1 MKSHLFF
8 AYPGIS
14 NMVSSTESL
23 PANWLSNMQFLN
35 VKFFLLALVLAT
47 SGQLSQ
53 ATTLP
58 CNIKLQFDSNAKGSV
73 ANYVLSLQLKN
84 TTGRLISGASVEYF
98 SDKNTQ
104 LGNTLLR
111 CSSSLIDFSTPVKP
125 GSYGQCTSALQQVD
139 GAFME
144 AFGSEKWT
152 QIVNSQLTKL
162 NDISLCKVLGFS
174 Y

>member
-1 MKSHLFF
+1 MRKDQ
-8 AYPGIS
+8 
-14 NMVSSTESL
+14 L
-23 PANWLSNMQFLN
+23 PTMYS
-35 VKFFLLALVLAT
+35 
-47 SGQLSQ
+47 
-53 ATTLP
+53 
-58 CNIKLQFDSNAKGSV
+58 
-73 ANYVLSLQLKN
+73 QLKN

-139 GAFME
+139 GAFMK